1 MKLYSI
7 NNIKKYFNKNRD
19 LYLGLYLILIK
30 HRLSFVYVYSIL
42 SEVQDLDS
50 INILKSVV
58 QMFDRFYD
66 YIYNVDLS
74 IYNLTLLNN
83 NVRMLYTDLKMY
95 QSVLQVDDPVVE
107 KINNLLNIL
116 VDCLSNYNLEEVS
129 DGIK

>member
-66 YIYNVDLS
+66 YISNVDLS